1 MEPIIYYFRSIVYLF
16 RNKPEKY
23 GIYFQL
29 TNIMKTK
36 FYNGLLCILLC
47 MCVGIIHAQKQTGA
61 YTVKGVLA
69 DSILNESEPYATIRI
84 SKAVSQ
90 IQISILQLP

>member
-47 MCVGIIHAQKQTGA
+47 MCVGIIHARK
-61 YTVKGVLA
+61 
-69 DSILNESEPYATIRI
+69 
-84 SKAVSQ
+84 
-90 IQISILQLP
+90 